1 MIELPEKPPY
11 PILPKYRFF
20 PLGDGALTVECENL
34 IDFRIGTIAR
44 SIAAGISRDGFPGFI
59 EAVPA
64 MASATIYY
72 DSNAVLQHFSQQ
84 RSPFEAVKKI
94 ASNLIDQLICVGD
107 PEANQV
113 EIPVSITPQTAPDL
127 SRLADLAELSEEDVI
142 DIFLSGFYRVYMLG
156 FLPGFAY
163 MAEVDDRIAAP
174 RLETPR
180 TKVPKGSIG
189 IAGKQTGIYPLESPG
204 GWNLIGQT
212 DLQMFDPES
221 DHPCILKP
229 GDEVRFVQC

>member
-1 MIELPEKPPY
+1 MIDFTEKTAY
-11 PILPKYRFF
+11 PIWPKYRFF

-34 IDFRIGTIAR
+34 INFRIGKIAR
-44 SIAAGISRDGFPGFI
+44 SIARGVTRDGFPGFI

-72 DSNAVLQHFSQQ
+72 DSS
-84 RSPFEAVKKI
+84 SVKKHFTEHKSSFDAVTEI
-94 ASNLIDQLICVGD
+94 AKKIIDQLIFVGD
-107 PEANQV
+107 PEADRFD
-113 EIPVSITPQTAPDL
+113 IPVIVNPKTAPDL
-127 SRLADLAELSEEDVI
+127 SRVADLAELSEEDVI
-142 DIFLSGFYRVYMLG
+142 DVFLSGFYQVYMLG

-163 MAEVDDRIAAP
+163 MGEVDARIACP

-180 TKVPKGSIG
+180 TSVPKGSVG

-204 GWNLIGQT
+204 GWNIIGRT

-221 DHPCILKP
+221 DNPCLLKP
-229 GDEVRFVQC
+229 GDEVRFVKC